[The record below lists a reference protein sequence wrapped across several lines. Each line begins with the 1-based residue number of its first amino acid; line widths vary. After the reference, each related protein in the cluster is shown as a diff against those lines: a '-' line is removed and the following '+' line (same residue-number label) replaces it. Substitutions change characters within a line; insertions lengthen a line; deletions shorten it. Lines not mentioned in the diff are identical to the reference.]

1 MKNVLKLGFL
11 GLAFSVAIAACNTA
25 PSESENTADSL
36 QNEIETQVESSTDS
50 IDSIGGAAVDSLD
63 SLSADSL
70 SN

>member
-36 QNEIETQVESSTDS
+36 QNEIETQVDAATDS
-50 IDSIGGAAVDSLD
+50 IDSMGAAAIDSLD
-63 SLSADSL
+63 SLAQ
-70 SN
+70 

>member
-1 MKNVLKLGFL
+1 MKNAFKFGFL
-11 GLAFSVAIAACNTA
+11 ALAISVATAACNNTA
-25 PSESENTADSL
+25 SEGEQSADSL

-50 IDSIGGAAVDSLD
+50 IDSIGGAAIDSLD